1 MRATLKRGKKCVS
14 RKKGKS
20 RYSKRGT
27 KMNRGKVFKSQLKKR
42 SKHRKRKS
50 KNSRLLKSKRQRGGA
65 LLKWWCW

>member
-27 KMNRGKVFKSQLKKR
+27 KMNNRI
-42 SKHRKRKS
+42 
-50 KNSRLLKSKRQRGGA
+50 SR
-65 LLKWWCW
+65 